1 MKLRERFQKK
11 LQNGGKAVPEKVLLS
26 SEDSMEAADMI
37 SEWHLQRNLDFLFMI
52 RRL

>member
-11 LQNGGKAVPEKVLLS
+11 YRTVESSTGKILLS